1 VVASTPL
8 IAALV
13 SRLVADATPRKTLSA
28 VEDRLIAVLRD
39 EFSRVRNTPLLLP
52 MPRDSRLRVIAEGMF
67 LQSHAAA
74 DLGKL
79 ASSAGIDPRNPTLR
93 PEMRRISILSLSRR
107 RAEVFVILTQ
117 SRSLD
122 NGVNILV
129 ARIPSAIGS
138 VTNSPGA
145 VLICSESGDVPNDVG
160 YPSG

>member
-1 VVASTPL
+1 MVASTPL

-79 ASSAGIDPRNPTLR
+79 ASSAGMSRRNFT
-93 PEMRRISILSLSRR
+93 RRFKFETGISVGRWRQLARLVRGINMLIAGKTVTETAFALGYDSLSS
-107 RAEVFVILTQ
+107 FVLLCQRHTGM
-117 SRSLD
+117 SPTML
-122 NGVNILV
+122 
-129 ARIPSAIGS
+129 ARTLLLAG
-138 VTNSPGA
+138 
-145 VLICSESGDVPNDVG
+145 E
-160 YPSG
+160 